1 MKVEDYQAKF
11 ALFYK
16 SNPTLTPKMLAV
28 VLTADL
34 IYKDI
39 PEDIAQFR
47 KKYAHFD
54 PTTITKPGDGITFL
68 KIVQQPGSEEEL
80 KERLNA
86 YLNIKFNHI
95 KQKKSYKANSLVFK
109 EKSIIAS
116 KVIEVVAGIS
126 IPFSAEIGAGFYIG
140 HFGGIIISP
149 KAKIGGN
156 CTLGTGVVIGT
167 RGFGD
172 EGVPVIGN
180 NVYIGV
186 GAKILGGIK
195 IGNNVRIGANA
206 VVIDGVPDNA
216 TVVGVPAKV
225 VKVR

>member
-1 MKVEDYQAKF
+1 MFPKIREDVKRYLDSEKIKPKEF
-11 ALFYK
+11 AYILF
-16 SNPTLTPKMLAV
+16 SLEIWTIV
-28 VLTADL
+28 VYRFGYWVHFSFKIPIIRL
-34 IYKDI
+34 ILRI
-39 PEDIAQFR
+39 MAF
-47 KKYAHFD
+47 
-54 PTTITKPGDGITFL
+54 
-68 KIVQQPGSEEEL
+68 
-80 KERLNA
+80 
-86 YLNIKFNHI
+86 
-95 KQKKSYKANSLVFK
+95 
-109 EKSIIAS
+109 IAS